1 MIKKVKSQKYNDN
14 MVLWF
19 LMYKDKRKYQM
30 KLGMKLLFF
39 IRWRKIVKKKHFCC
53 YNHGFRTLDTNVTH
67 TKLNIG
73 TCFSTS
79 IIWQ

>member
-1 MIKKVKSQKYNDN
+1 MVKLIFEVEVHDQKIKSQKYNDN

-39 IRWRKIVKKKHFCC
+39 IRWRKIVKK
-53 YNHGFRTLDTNVTH
+53 
-67 TKLNIG
+67 
-73 TCFSTS
+73 
-79 IIWQ
+79 IIFIAIIMGLEL